1 MTKLDENVVK
11 PEKREWVGLS
21 DEDIYTIAKQIGH
34 SYFSMAKAI
43 EKRLKEKNA
52 YGWQS
57 VENVTEYLDDLRGGA
72 DDELKEKNT

>member
-43 EKRLKEKNA
+43 EAKLKEKNA
-52 YGWQS
+52 
-57 VENVTEYLDDLRGGA
+57 
-72 DDELKEKNT
+72 